1 MVPRAPAAVN
11 HPLRHGIDLFN
22 RGAFF
27 ECHEALEEIWTP
39 ERGPRRLFLQSII
52 HIAVAFYHVQRGNR
66 LGAER
71 QLRKG
76 LQKMAAYLP
85 ECEGMCTEELYRA
98 ALEALERIR
107 RGEDI
112 GEFPKIRF
120 RRRPSQSRPPAHP

>member
-1 MVPRAPAAVN
+1 MVPRASPEVN
-11 HPLRHGIDLFN
+11 HELRHGIDLFN

-66 LGAER
+66 IGAER

-76 LQKMAAYLP
+76 LKKMAGYLP
-85 ECEGMCTEELYRA
+85 ECEGVYTEDLYRA
-98 ALEALERIR
+98 AAEALEQIR
-107 RGEDI
+107 RGEEI
-112 GEFPKIRF
+112 GEFPRIRL
-120 RRRPSQSRPPAHP
+120 R

>member
-1 MVPRAPAAVN
+1 MVPRASPEVN

-39 ERGPRRLFLQSII
+39 ERGARRIFLQSII

-76 LQKMAAYLP
+76 LKKMAGYLP
-85 ECEGMCTEELYRA
+85 ECEGVQTEELYREA
-98 ALEALERIR
+98 AEALKRIQ
-107 RGEDI
+107 RGEEI
-112 GEFPKIRF
+112 GEFPKITLR
-120 RRRPSQSRPPAHP
+120 

>member
-1 MVPRAPAAVN
+1 MVPRASLEVN

-52 HIAVAFYHVQRGNR
+52 HVAVAFYHVQRGNR
-66 LGAER
+66 VGAER

-76 LQKMAAYLP
+76 LKKMAGYLP
-85 ECEGMCTEELYRA
+85 EYEGVQTEELYRA
-98 ALEALERIR
+98 ASEALEQIQ
-107 RGEDI
+107 RGQEV
-112 GEFPKIRF
+112 GEFPEIRLK
-120 RRRPSQSRPPAHP
+120 

>member
-1 MVPRAPAAVN
+1 MVPRAPTEVS

-39 ERGPRRLFLQSII
+39 ARGPRRLFLQSII
-52 HIAVAFYHVQRGNR
+52 HIAVAFYHVQRGNQA
-66 LGAER
+66 GAER

-76 LQKMAAYLP
+76 LKKMAGYLP
-85 ECEGMCTEELYRA
+85 ECEGVQTEELYRA
-98 ALEALERIR
+98 ASEALERIH

-112 GEFPKIRF
+112 GEFPKIRL
-120 RRRPSQSRPPAHP
+120 R